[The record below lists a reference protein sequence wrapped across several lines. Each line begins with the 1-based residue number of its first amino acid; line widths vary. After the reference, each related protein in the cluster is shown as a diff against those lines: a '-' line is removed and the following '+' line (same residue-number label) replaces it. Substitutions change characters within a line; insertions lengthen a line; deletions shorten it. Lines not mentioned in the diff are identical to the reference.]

1 MLRLVVGAVLSYD
14 LEKIEAD
21 DYSIDEIVELLRINL
36 QQEYAEYDLE
46 VQVSD
51 YLVEGDHSETLDV

>member
-1 MLRLVVGAVLSYD
+1 MGAVLSYD